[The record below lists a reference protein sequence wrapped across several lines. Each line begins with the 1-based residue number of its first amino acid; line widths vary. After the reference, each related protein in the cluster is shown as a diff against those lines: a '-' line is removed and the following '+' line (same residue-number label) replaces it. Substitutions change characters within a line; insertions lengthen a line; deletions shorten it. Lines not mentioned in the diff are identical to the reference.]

1 LSLAIDVLLVV
12 QSTIVFFLAGY
23 EYLTLMHFPA
33 LRESATHP
41 SNRSLVSIILPVRD
55 QAKTVGECVA
65 SLVGLD
71 YPEKEI
77 IVVDGNSTDGTLDI
91 LRSFDG
97 KINLVE
103 EEPLPQG
110 WVGKNWACHMGYQQ
124 AKGDLLLF
132 TDGDSIHAHDS
143 LAKTVNYLEV
153 TKADLVTLAPAAI
166 LRSFWEKLLQPP
178 IFWLIMMFVGGKWV
192 NDDSKPR
199 WALGNGQYMLFRREA
214 YDKVGGHNAV
224 RDRISEDYS
233 LGRLIKAHGLKLR
246 MVTASDSL
254 GVRMYSSFP
263 EIWRGW
269 RKNFYSVS
277 GNHPLFRAA
286 YRLVLLFIFL
296 VLPFVVLGYGIY
308 LAPKAPLNIYLL
320 TGGFMAF
327 FLWLGLIILDRS
339 IRVSPFYALLLPF
352 AILVYIGIG
361 IDSTVR
367 GALGLGFSWKGRVYG
382 RRHYHPLSCCFV
394 AVASAVSN
402 HYVRG
407 LDLHALAV
415 VV

>member
-1 LSLAIDVLLVV
+1 LSLVIDAVLVV
-12 QSTIVFFLAGY
+12 QSTVVFLLAGY

-33 LRESATHP
+33 LPENAVLTRNP
-41 SNRSLVSIILPVRD
+41 SLVSIILPVRN
-55 QAKTVGECVA
+55 QAQTVSECVN

-77 IVVDGNSTDGTLDI
+77 IVVDGNSSDGTQDI
-91 LRSFDG
+91 LKSFDG
-97 KINLVE
+97 KIRLLE

-110 WVGKNWACHMGYQQ
+110 WVGKNWACSLGFRQ

-132 TDGDSIHAHDS
+132 TDGDSVHSRDS
-143 LAKTVNYLEV
+143 LGKTVSFLQE

-166 LRSFWEKLLQPP
+166 LRTFWEKLLQPP

-192 NDDSKPR
+192 NDDKKPR

-214 YDKVGGHNAV
+214 YDKVGGHQAV

-233 LGRLIKAHGLKLR
+233 LGRLIKANGLKLR

-277 GNHPLFRAA
+277 GNHPLFRAS
-286 YRLVLLFIFL
+286 YRLLLLFTFL
-296 VLPFVVLGYGIY
+296 VVPFVVLAYGIY
-308 LAPKAPLNIYLL
+308 TAPATLFNVYLL
-320 TGGFMAF
+320 TGAFMAF

-339 IRVSPFYALLLPF
+339 IRVSPLYALLLPF
-352 AILVYIGIG
+352 AVLVYIGIG
-361 IDSTVR
+361 IDSTLR
-367 GALGLGFSWKGRVYG
+367 GVLGMGFSWKGRVYG
-382 RRHYHPLSCCFV
+382 KPITGQLEATV
-394 AVASAVSN
+394 P
-402 HYVRG
+402 
-407 LDLHALAV
+407 
-415 VV
+415 